1 MSESTSED
9 FSDADSDVS
18 QEEKP
23 TNKKV
28 AENGKRKVLQK
39 KKGQEPDS
47 DDDSTEDDNNELET
61 APQPVKKRKTLQ
73 DYLNE
78 KVNKYKLWPLWV

>member
-9 FSDADSDVS
+9 FSDSGSDES
-18 QEEKP
+18 PEEKP
-23 TNKKV
+23 NKKV

-39 KKGQEPDS
+39 KKGQETDSDSS
-47 DDDSTEDDNNELET
+47 DDDNELET
-61 APQPVKKRKTLQ
+61 AAQPIKKRKTLQ

-78 KVNKYKLWPLWV
+78 KVNKFKFEPS